1 METTYR
7 ILGSDGKEY
16 GPVTLQQL
24 QAWSKEGR
32 VTAAT
37 QIWRSDVNA
46 WHPASNYAE
55 LGLAGGTGATA
66 AANVA
71 QAPPAVGVPDN
82 LAELYKRVTSGGSWF
97 YWVAGLS
104 LINSFAALSGGNWG
118 FIFGLQITQEIDHF
132 ARETGGNAKAVAMV
146 LDVIT
151 AGVLVLFGVFACKR
165 HVWAFIVGMV
175 LYGLDAL
182 LTVIAQY
189 WLGVAFHAWVLFAL
203 FAGLKAALQINRA
216 SAGART

>member
-1 METTYR
+1 M
-7 ILGSDGKEY
+7 
-16 GPVTLQQL
+16 
-24 QAWSKEGR
+24 
-32 VTAAT
+32 TAAT

-66 AANVA
+66 AASVA

-132 ARETGGNAKAVAMV
+132 ARETEGNAKAVAMV